1 MSLWGHLEDPAPIR
15 GSTAAP
21 APITR
26 RELWARARALGGR
39 SLGDLADALGL
50 PLPQDPARSKGY
62 VGRLTELALGADPT
76 ALERPDFP
84 HLGVELKTVP
94 IGPNGRPQQSTFV
107 CSINLAQACDAQ
119 WPTSRLRQRL
129 QTVLLMPFEPAAQP
143 QHHRFLPPLW
153 WQPTPEAWTAL
164 EGDWEDLMGA
174 IGAGRG
180 ASLSAREG
188 KILQVRPKA
197 ANARVRTLGPAE
209 DGLQAML
216 PLGFYLRARFVH
228 QLLTDP
234 QNAVGPD
241 KGQTFEDGCR

>member
-1 MSLWGHLEDPAPIR
+1 MSHLGYPADPAPVR

-21 APITR
+21 APLTQ
-26 RELWARARALGGR
+26 RELWARARALAGR
-39 SLGDLADALGL
+39 TLGDLAAALGL

-62 VGRLTELALGADPT
+62 LGRLTELALGADPT

-129 QTVLLMPFEPAAQP
+129 QTVLFVPFEPAPFP
-143 QHHRFLPPLW
+143 QDHTFLPPLW
-153 WQPTPEAWTAL
+153 WQPSPEAWAAL

-188 KILQVRPKA
+188 RVLQVRPKA

-228 QLLTDP
+228 QQITDP
-234 QNAVGPD
+234 QNALGPQ
-241 KGQTFEDGCR
+241 KS